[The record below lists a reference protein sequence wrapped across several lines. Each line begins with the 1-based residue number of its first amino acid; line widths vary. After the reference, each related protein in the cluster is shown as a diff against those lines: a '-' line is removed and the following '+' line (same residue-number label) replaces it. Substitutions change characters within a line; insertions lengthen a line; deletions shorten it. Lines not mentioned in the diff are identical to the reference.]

1 MPKYDKTLEEKMSG
15 DMLDY
20 LGYKEGKNPDDQP
33 IHKDVK
39 ESLELLEHYYDE
51 REKWALKFKEAEEFR
66 NGVQWTKK
74 QTNALKSRGH
84 SPIVVNRIHP
94 AIETAKALLTS
105 KKPQFRA
112 TARDDSDREIAKVFS
127 DLFQWIWEQSNGNAE
142 LKRAIDDYY
151 VGGMGVLMAY
161 QDPNADMG
169 KGEVM
174 LKSIYPLDLYID
186 PNSRDPFCRDAAN
199 MIVAKLM
206 TDDEA
211 EKVYPEYKHIWEKAG
226 SSQQERYPST
236 DLHKTEDQLLL
247 GDLTTD
253 DTVSPTK
260 EYIER
265 YTRIKVNY
273 YHIYDPY
280 SKYEALYEKEEYQK
294 YVEEAAVRLIQPEG
308 EDETVTDY
316 EEVKQYI
323 ELMNEMGPVFHQ
335 IMNPE
340 TGEVIVQPGEEGK
353 DAIPGSTREIV
364 LMTKGDLIE
373 AGEILVNNIEQT
385 RIKVIVSVGSMLLYT
400 RILPVDTYP
409 IIPMMNVHN
418 RNPYPESDVRIY
430 KPLQKYINKIR
441 SLIIA
446 HATTSTNVKL
456 LIPRGSVNKTEIQ
469 KEWGKAGTAV
479 IEFDAELGAPVV
491 AGPVPLPNELYK
503 NEADAKHDLE
513 YGFGIF
519 EMMQGSGSAAPS
531 TYRGTVAIDEYGQRR
546 IKSRLDDVEN
556 TLNALARVT
565 IGLIQQLYTEEKVI
579 RLTNPDGTV
588 NRSVINE
595 PLYEDY
601 TMAIHGKVNDITVG
615 KYDIVIAS
623 GSTLPSNRWAQF
635 EYYMEL
641 YKSGVIDQEE
651 LLKKTEVVDV
661 EGVLSRHSII
671 NQLQGQLEQAQQQI
685 KELTGDLQTA
695 DRESVHAKKR
705 LEVEKFKTQ
714 LDKASNKIDKT
725 SELFDARMND
735 QMSMMRSS
743 NKEKKKDE

>member
-1 MPKYDKTLEEKMSG
+1 MPKYDKTLKDKMSG

-20 LGYKEGKNPDDQP
+20 LGYKEGSNPDDQP

-39 ESLELLEHYYDE
+39 ESLELLEHYYSE
-51 REKWALKFKEAEEFR
+51 REKWATKFKEAEEFR
-66 NGVQWTKK
+66 NGVQWTKVL
-74 QTNALKSRGH
+74 TNVLRARGH
-84 SPIVVNRIHP
+84 SPIVVNRVHP

-127 DLFQWIWEQSNGNAE
+127 DLFQWIWEQSSGNAE

-161 QDPNADMG
+161 QDPNADFG

-174 LKSIYPLDLYID
+174 LKSIYPLDLYVD
-186 PNSRDPFCRDAAN
+186 PNSRDIFCRDAAN

-211 EKVYPEYKHIWEKAG
+211 DKIYPEFKHIWKKAQ
-226 SSQQERYPST
+226 SSQQERYPVT
-236 DLHKTEDQLLL
+236 GLDKTEDQILL
-247 GDLTTD
+247 GDTTTD
-253 DTVSPTK
+253 DTISPTK
-260 EYIER
+260 EYLER
-265 YTRIKVNY
+265 YTRVKIKY
-273 YHIYDPY
+273 YHIYDPF
-280 SKYEALYEKEEYQK
+280 SKYEALYEKEEYGK
-294 YVEEAAVRLIQPEG
+294 YIDEGVVRLIQPEG
-308 EDETVTDY
+308 EDETVTDF
-316 EEVKQYI
+316 EEVQQYI
-323 ELMNEMGPVFHQ
+323 KLMDEMGPVFHQ
-335 IMNPE
+335 VMNPE
-340 TGEVIVQPGEEGK
+340 TGEIAIQPGEEGNE
-353 DAIPGSTREIV
+353 AVPGSTREIV
-364 LMTKGDLIE
+364 LMTKGELIE
-373 AGEILVNNIEQT
+373 NGEILVNNIEQT
-385 RIKVIVSVGSMLLYT
+385 RIKIIVSVGSMLLYT
-400 RILPVDTYP
+400 RILPVDSYP
-409 IIPMMNVHN
+409 IVPMMNVHN

-456 LIPRGSVNKTEIQ
+456 LIPRGSVNKSEIQ

-479 IEFDAELGAPVV
+479 IEFDAELGQPVV

-503 NEADAKHDLE
+503 NEAEAKHDLE

-519 EMMQGSGSAAPS
+519 EMMQGSGSGAPS

-546 IKSRLDDVEN
+546 IKSRLDDVEG
-556 TLNALARVT
+556 TLNQLAKITVS
-565 IGLIQQLYTEEKVI
+565 LIQQLYTEEKVI
-579 RLTNPDGTV
+579 RLINPDGTIR
-588 NRSVINE
+588 RSVLNE

-601 TMAIHGKVNDITVG
+601 SMAIHGKINDITVG

-641 YKSGVIDQEE
+641 YKAGVIDQEE

-661 EGVLSRHSII
+661 EGVLERASII

-685 KELTGDLQTA
+685 KELSGDLQTA

-735 QMSMMRSS
+735 QMSIMRST
-743 NKEKKKDE
+743 NKEETK

>member
-1 MPKYDKTLEEKMSG
+1 
-15 DMLDY
+15 MLDY
-20 LGYKEGKNPDDQP
+20 LGYKEGSNPEDKP

-39 ESLELLEHYYDE
+39 ESLELLEHYYSE
-51 REKWALKFKEAEEFR
+51 REKWATNFKEAEEFR
-66 NGVQWTKK
+66 NGIQWTKV
-74 QTNALKSRGH
+74 QTSVLKSRGH

-127 DLFQWIWEQSNGNAE
+127 DLFQWIWEQSTGNAE

-161 QDPNADMG
+161 QDPNADFG

-186 PNSRDPFCRDAAN
+186 PNSRDIFCRDAAN

-211 EKVYPEYKHIWEKAG
+211 EKIYPEFKHIWKKAQ
-226 SSQQERYPST
+226 SSQQERYPVT
-236 DLHKTEDQLLL
+236 GLDKTENQILL
-247 GDLTTD
+247 GDTTSD
-253 DTVSPTK
+253 DTIAPTK

-265 YTRIKVNY
+265 YTRVKIKF
-273 YHIYDPY
+273 YHIYDPF
-280 SKYEALYEKEEYQK
+280 SKYEALYEKEEYAK
-294 YVEEAAVRLIQPEG
+294 YIAEGVVRLIQPEG
-308 EDETVTDY
+308 PDETITDF
-316 EEVKQYI
+316 EEVKGYI
-323 ELMNEMGPVFHQ
+323 QLMDQIGPVFHQ
-335 IMNPE
+335 VMDPE
-340 TGEVIVQPGEEGK
+340 TGETAIQPGEEGNE
-353 DAIPGSTREIV
+353 AVPGSTREIV
-364 LMTKGDLIE
+364 LMTKGELIE
-373 AGEILVNNIEQT
+373 NGEILVNNIEQT
-385 RIKVIVSVGSMLLYT
+385 RIKIIVSVGSMLLYT
-400 RILPVDTYP
+400 RILPVDSYP
-409 IIPMMNVHN
+409 IVPMMNVHN

-430 KPLQKYINKIR
+430 KPLQQYINKIR

-479 IEFDAELGAPVV
+479 IEFDAELGQPVV

-503 NEADAKHDLE
+503 NEAEAKHDLE

-546 IKSRLDDVEN
+546 IKSRLDDVEG
-556 TLNALARVT
+556 TLNQLAKITVS
-565 IGLIQQLYTEEKVI
+565 LIQQLYTEEKVI
-579 RLTNPDGTV
+579 RLLNPDGTV
-588 NRSVINE
+588 RRSVLNE

-601 TMAIHGKVNDITVG
+601 SMAIHGKVNDITVG

-641 YKSGVIDQEE
+641 YKAGVIDQEE

-661 EGVLSRHSII
+661 EGVLERASII

-685 KELTGDLQTA
+685 KELSGDLQTA

-705 LEVEKFKTQ
+705 LEVEKFKTS

-735 QMSMMRSS
+735 QMSMMRST
-743 NKEKKKDE
+743 NKEQSNE